1 MPLFFSSVMKI
12 KSFLLDI
19 VYTKRCKYCRRVI
32 GREKDLCSDCESN
45 LPFITGKLCNKCGL
59 SKENCNC
66 TSDIRYYKA
75 VYAPF
80 SYEGAIKKFFSEFK
94 FQGGEY
100 LSEIIAQDMA
110 EVYNKH
116 IVEYDIDMCVFVP
129 AHPVDK
135 RRRGYNQS
143 ELLAKHLCSIIGLEC
158 EDALVKT
165 RRTASQHELNRYMR
179 SGNLVGAIELRK
191 TADVKDKR
199 VLLIDD
205 IKTTG
210 STLNEC
216 TKMLLLGGAADVFCL
231 VGAIKK

>member
-1 MPLFFSSVMKI
+1 MKI

-100 LSEIIAQDMA
+100 LSEIMAQDMA

-116 IVEYDIDMCVFVP
+116 IMSEKAF
-129 AHPVDK
+129 K
-135 RRRGYNQS
+135 RRGYNQS